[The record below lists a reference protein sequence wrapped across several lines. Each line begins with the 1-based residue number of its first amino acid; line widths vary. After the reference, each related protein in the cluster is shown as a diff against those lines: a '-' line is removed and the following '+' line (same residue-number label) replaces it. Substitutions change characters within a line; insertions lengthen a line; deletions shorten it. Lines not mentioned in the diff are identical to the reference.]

1 MLPFLKKKIYSL
13 YLHPFNK
20 EISDGFP
27 VSFFLSQPIA
37 NLNWQ
42 KKKKKKRKKERK
54 EKKPY
59 PSKNSVCYKTCQNMF
74 ALLKSFI
81 NSST

>member
-42 KKKKKKRKKERK
+42 KKKKKKQRKKE
-54 EKKPY
+54 KKRNLTQVRTQFVTKHVKIC
-59 PSKNSVCYKTCQNMF
+59 SLCLN
-74 ALLKSFI
+74 LL
-81 NSST
+81 